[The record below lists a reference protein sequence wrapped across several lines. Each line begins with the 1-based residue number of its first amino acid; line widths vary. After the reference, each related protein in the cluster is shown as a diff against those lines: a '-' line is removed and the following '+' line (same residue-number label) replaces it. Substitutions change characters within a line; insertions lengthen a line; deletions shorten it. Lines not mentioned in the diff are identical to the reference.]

1 MPGVLVRAPASC
13 ACACDCACEFFS
25 AHGELLQL
33 RELVR
38 VICNIL
44 LLLKSGHLGVP
55 ERVRNILLLLNIK
68 HLGELKFF
76 VIFYYYSKISVK
88 EFSKG

>member
-1 MPGVLVRAPASC
+1 MPGVLVLEPASC

-44 LLLKSGHLGVP
+44 LLLKFGDLGVP
-55 ERVRNILLLLNIK
+55 VLVRNILLLLTIR

-76 VIFYYYSKISVK
+76 CNILLLLKNFY
-88 EFSKG
+88 

>member
-1 MPGVLVRAPASC
+1 VLVLVLEPAFC

-33 RELVR
+33 HELVR

-44 LLLKSGHLGVP
+44 LLLNKKDLGAH
-55 ERVRNILLLLNIK
+55 EHFSNILLLCPDAP
-68 HLGELKFF
+68 E
-76 VIFYYYSKISVK
+76 IF
-88 EFSKG
+88 

>member
-1 MPGVLVRAPASC
+1 MLVLEPAFC

-44 LLLKSGHLGVP
+44 LLLKSGHLGVL
-55 ERVRNILLLLNIK
+55 VIASNILLLLIIK

-76 VIFYYYSKISVK
+76 CNILLLLKNFY
-88 EFSKG
+88 